1 MRKWIQYS
9 FEYSSGSKFTNM
21 CHLHAVKPNH
31 VLDYSEFSDFKG
43 ALSRILHA
51 KACSR
56 LLTLR
61 RNAANF
67 PRSRVQLI
75 VRVAPCRGVSQVS
88 LPRPPVPAIL
98 SQVVTLRIQSRA
110 CTGCTLAV
118 TLHSLP
124 SLHVFT
130 SRCCMRNGK
139 GQQTVWGIGQCAAN
153 THMRL
158 RSITTQE
165 TGQDTSAQ
173 SAIWTPYTW
182 NFGKIFGH
190 LIVLFKP

>member
-75 VRVAPCRGVSQVS
+75 VRVAPRRVLSRVG
-88 LPRPPVPAIL
+88 PPVPAIL
-98 SQVVTLRIQSRA
+98 SQEVKLRTRTRARICHTSSDAPHSLLFWRVFTLRR
-110 CTGCTLAV
+110 
-118 TLHSLP
+118 
-124 SLHVFT
+124 
-130 SRCCMRNGK
+130 CMRNSK
-139 GQQTVWGIGQCAAN
+139 GWQTVRGMG
-153 THMRL
+153 
-158 RSITTQE
+158 
-165 TGQDTSAQ
+165 
-173 SAIWTPYTW
+173 
-182 NFGKIFGH
+182 
-190 LIVLFKP
+190 